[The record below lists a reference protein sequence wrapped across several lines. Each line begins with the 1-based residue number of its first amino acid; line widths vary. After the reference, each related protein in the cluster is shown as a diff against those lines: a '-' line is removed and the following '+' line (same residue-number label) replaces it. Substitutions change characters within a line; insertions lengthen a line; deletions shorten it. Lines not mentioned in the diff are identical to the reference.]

1 MAGIRAPTE
10 NELSMVKK
18 KILVILLLSAFQSGC
33 AMFGNDQKPAPGQSR
48 VLGTE
53 YPPKTVQ
60 RPVKTQPYQVPEK
73 IITQPIQSEVKPVT
87 ASPAVVALMSD
98 ANRSSKEGNLDAAV
112 ATVERALRIEP
123 RNATLVYNLAELRLK
138 QEKPRLAEDL
148 AKKAILLSANDTG
161 LKKRS
166 WLLVSEAR
174 KMQGNQHGAAE
185 AKKKAAQY

>member
-1 MAGIRAPTE
+1 M
-10 NELSMVKK
+10 NYLMVKK
-18 KILVILLLSAFQSGC
+18 KILVILLLPAFQFGC
-33 AMFGNDQKPAPGQSR
+33 ATVNDQQKPASGQSQPPG
-48 VLGTE
+48 VA

-60 RPVKTQPYQVPEK
+60 KPVKTQPYHAPEK
-73 IITQPIQSEVKPVT
+73 IVTQPVRSEIKPVK

-98 ANRSSKEGNLDAAV
+98 ATRSSNAGNLDAAV

-148 AKKAILLSANDTG
+148 AKKAILLSANDSG

-174 KMQGNQHGAAE
+174 EMQGNQHGAAE
-185 AKKKAAQY
+185 AKKKAAEF

>member
-1 MAGIRAPTE
+1 
-10 NELSMVKK
+10 MVKK
-18 KILVILLLSAFQSGC
+18 KILVIFLLSAFQFGC
-33 AMFGNDQKPAPGQSR
+33 ATVEEQQKPASGQSQ
-48 VLGTE
+48 VSGSV

-60 RPVKTQPYQVPEK
+60 KPVKTQPYQAPEK
-73 IITQPIQSEVKPVT
+73 INTQPVQSEIKPVT

-98 ANRSSKEGNLDAAV
+98 ANRSSKAGNLDAAV

-148 AKKAILLSANDTG
+148 AKKAILLSANDSG

-174 KMQGNQHGAAE
+174 EMQGNQHGAAE